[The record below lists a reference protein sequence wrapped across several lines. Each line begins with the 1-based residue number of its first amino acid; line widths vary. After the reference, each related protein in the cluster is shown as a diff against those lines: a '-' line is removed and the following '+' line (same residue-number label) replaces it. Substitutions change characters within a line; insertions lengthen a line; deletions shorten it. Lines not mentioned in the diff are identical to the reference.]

1 MIKFARIQAGKEGD
15 RLELLRVATLNGG
28 LLASMRQIEFR
39 ANELA
44 ETMALMHGGEWT
56 AEVDHQIGFVRVRR
70 R

>member
-28 LLASMRQIEFR
+28 LLALMRKVDFK

>member
-28 LLASMRQIEFR
+28 LLASMRKIEFR

>member
-1 MIKFARIQAGKEGD
+1 MIKFARIEAGKESD
-15 RLELLRVATLNGG
+15 KLELLRVATLNGG
-28 LLASMRQIEFR
+28 LLASMRKIDFK

-44 ETMALMHGGEWT
+44 ETMASLHGGEWT